1 MPPHGRISA
10 SSRRN
15 LRDVFMAMASCRLN
29 GEPAALLLHSKLRKC
44 FSRVEQSGDA
54 LTGCLCSSA
63 SKRRKSWSLQWAV
76 TQLCTWAESV
86 RGSYLGSCR
95 VLIEAQ
101 PGPRE
106 RFVLLWQLHHQRH
119 PPVFIY
125 WRYYG
130 ALPLPQ
136 VWVTRTWH
144 NPRACFF
151 FSSLRIFWRLF
162 SCCSAARVD
171 LRAWLKV
178 LEDVLHLIRGGSHKV
193 ILFICGRNVSH
204 SSRWLLQPQLTAGFP
219 L

>member
-1 MPPHGRISA
+1 MFFTCRAVRWCFDWLLVQFSIKTKEELIVAVSSHSA
-10 SSRRN
+10 VYMSWICKRQ
-15 LRDVFMAMASCRLN
+15 LPRL
-29 GEPAALLLHSKLRKC
+29 
-44 FSRVEQSGDA
+44 
-54 LTGCLCSSA
+54 
-63 SKRRKSWSLQWAV
+63 
-76 TQLCTWAESV
+76 
-86 RGSYLGSCR
+86 

-162 SCCSAARVD
+162 FLLFCCTSRFESLVEGSWRCSASYPR
-171 LRAWLKV
+171 R
-178 LEDVLHLIRGGSHKV
+178 
-193 ILFICGRNVSH
+193 
-204 SSRWLLQPQLTAGFP
+204 FP
-219 L
+219 

>member
-1 MPPHGRISA
+1 MPPRGRISA
-10 SSRRN
+10 SSRLN

-63 SKRRKSWSLQWAV
+63 SKRRKSWSLQWAI

-86 RGSYLGSCR
+86 RGSYLGSCQ

-130 ALPLPQ
+130 ARDAD
-136 VWVTRTWH
+136 VTQSTSLFL
-144 NPRACFF
+144 FF
-151 FSSLRIFWRLF
+151 IFEDFLETFFLLFWCTSRFESLVEGSWR
-162 SCCSAARVD
+162 CSA
-171 LRAWLKV
+171 
-178 LEDVLHLIRGGSHKV
+178 SYP
-193 ILFICGRNVSH
+193 
-204 SSRWLLQPQLTAGFP
+204 RWFP
-219 L
+219 